1 VAREASAA
9 VRVQEFGLRSALQ
22 RNTLKDRRVDPRPKQ
37 YRYRRDVQV
46 EEQRDG
52 HPKPTV
58 RRAVVWEDRQQERES
73 ERGEPPQGHGENRA
87 GAMEGNM
94 RFVSGAKGYT
104 TDMTSAGRSSVTGIR
119 SRPTGGTALTVRMQF
134 SHWANYARLRANC
147 CQSRVLGSV
156 GREQYFAREV
166 AHGRAAGPVRRFA
179 HHFIPPGA
187 ERSVPVRSPL
197 AGCLSRRCQA

>member
-1 VAREASAA
+1 MAREASAA

-87 GAMEGNM
+87 GATEGNM
-94 RFVSGAKGYT
+94 RFVSGAKRYT

-119 SRPTGGTALTVRMQF
+119 SRPTAEQRPRR
-134 SHWANYARLRANC
+134 SHVIRKPRSY
-147 CQSRVLGSV
+147 
-156 GREQYFAREV
+156 
-166 AHGRAAGPVRRFA
+166 
-179 HHFIPPGA
+179 PGDD
-187 ERSVPVRSPL
+187 EHKP
-197 AGCLSRRCQA
+197 SRRDPRERDA